1 MFQSDRT
8 PMTSGYKYRKI
19 AESLRQRIKS
29 GGLDAGSFLPT
40 TKMLAK
46 EFDTTTVT
54 IDRAIGILV
63 AEGMVIRTPGVGTI
77 VQGAPERRPTPAS
90 SGLVGALLQAQTES
104 RYWERLLEG
113 VSDILR
119 PAGLATL
126 IGYHNQDENLALE
139 HARLFRQQGVEIV
152 LFAPF
157 DRPDA
162 ISYEADNAVMVDR
175 LHALGMQVIMLDRYI
190 ESVPGHFISEYCH
203 TQGREMM
210 EQLIDAGYRKPLC
223 LSTDYVSVIG
233 ARERSFVEGCRSRGL
248 EDGQQ
253 RIHRLP
259 LKTYQSRDYDAVT
272 ALLAAHRDADLIVCL
287 NSRIFNTLIFL
298 LAKEGWGELHARRP
312 KLAGFVD
319 IELMDMD
326 DVVAYVEQPIREMG
340 HAAGRMVKQLLNEQL
355 FEYLHALVP
364 CELRM
369 LDGQ

>member
-1 MFQSDRT
+1 
-8 PMTSGYKYRKI
+8 MTSGYKYRKI
-19 AESLRQRIKS
+19 AESIRQRIKS
-29 GGLDAGSFLPT
+29 GSLDKGDFLPT
-40 TKMLAK
+40 TKMLAR

-77 VQGAPERRPTPAS
+77 VQPGPDRTFAPAS

-139 HARLFRQQGVEIV
+139 HARLFKQQGVEII

-162 ISYEADNAVMVDR
+162 TSYEADNALMVDR
-175 LHALGMQVIMLDRYI
+175 LHALGLQVIMLDRYI

-203 TQGREMM
+203 AQGREMM
-210 EQLIDAGYRKPLC
+210 ERLIDDGYRNPLC

-233 ARERSFVEGCRSRGL
+233 ARERSFVEGCRSRGI

-253 RIHRLP
+253 RILRLP
-259 LKTYQSRDYDAVT
+259 LKTYQSHDYEAVT
-272 ALLAAHRDADLIVCL
+272 AMLESHHDVDLIVCL

-298 LAKEGWGELHARRP
+298 LAKKGWVNVHVRKP

-319 IELMDMD
+319 IELMDLD

-340 HAAGRMVKQLLNEQL
+340 HAAGRMVKQLLNEPL

-364 CELRM
+364 CELRI
-369 LDGQ
+369 LGGKQG